1 MSNANQRV
9 AIVTGGADGIGWAT
23 AQRLCADFAH
33 VVLVD
38 LNASL
43 AQARAAELGAAH
55 LGLGADVTN
64 ESQVQTVID
73 AVVQRFGRIDALVNN
88 AGIAEQSAPTTEQSV
103 DAFERVLRVH
113 LSGTFLCSKWAA
125 RQMLVQR
132 SGAIVNI
139 SSIAG
144 FAGIP
149 ARNAYAAAKSG
160 IAAMTKSM
168 ACEWARGGLRVN
180 AVAPGYVRTKLVED
194 IAAKGLIDLNK
205 IESRT
210 PMGRLA
216 APEEIANVIAFLLS
230 PAASY
235 ITGTTVHADGG
246 WLALGAPDF
255 PLHGSDA

>member
-1 MSNANQRV
+1 MSTTALDSQRV
-9 AIVTGGADGIGWAT
+9 ALVTGGADGIGWAT
-23 AQRLCADFAH
+23 AHRLCADFAH
-33 VVLVD
+33 VVLLD
-38 LNASL
+38 LNADL
-43 AQARAAELGAAH
+43 ARERAAALGAAH
-55 LGLGADVTN
+55 LGFGADVTN
-64 ESQVQTVID
+64 EAQVQ
-73 AVVQRFGRIDALVNN
+73 AVVSDVLQRFGCIDALVNN
-88 AGIAEQSAPTTEQSV
+88 AGIAEQTAPTTEQSV

-113 LSGTFLCSKWAA
+113 LSGTFVCSKLVA
-125 RQMLVQR
+125 RQMLAQGR
-132 SGAIVNI
+132 GAIVNI

-168 ACEWARGGLRVN
+168 ACEWARSGVRVN

-194 IAAKGLIDLNK
+194 IAAKGLINLQR

-216 APEEIANVIAFLLS
+216 APEEIAQVIAFLLS

-246 WLALGAPDF
+246 WLALGAPE
-255 PLHGSDA
+255 SQA